1 MGVIYSMIFGNAR
14 PSISLI
20 GGVFYKGCGM
30 KKIIFGFIGM
40 FCAISAHAVDL
51 TLEYYDN
58 VYYHVVDEYSP
69 DYLIKDILV
78 GISDERYYF
87 QPFDGILRRES
98 IYWLGDGSGGEYEDQ
113 NNPYIKIFENVDF
126 DWLYHYFS
134 DYILNEY
141 PFTQIKNQFD
151 NWVVNNVSELA
162 DLSVIGISRNVVKQ
176 HNIDIYNSVFS
187 NTRFN
192 EDKFSVWGTTLF
204 NSINKSGKYDYSTN
218 GLGIVL
224 GADLRLSDSVLIGA
238 GYSYSNVDI
247 DVNPSDILFDT
258 SSVFLYSKWQPNKFY
273 VNGLVAYNFAD
284 YEYVDSELN
293 NGDVSALFASVMV
306 GYKTEYGLSPE
317 IGIRYTNI
325 ELNQNSEYLKK
336 SKSDFY
342 SVVAGAGYEH
352 ALGDFV
358 LGGRALVEYEVTQ
371 PDNKVDLDVLGY
383 KYNFEIED
391 TERPLGVELGIWT
404 EYNIGGINLRLN
416 YDLRLH
422 TDMVSH
428 MGGLSLK
435 YVF

>member
-1 MGVIYSMIFGNAR
+1 MIFGNAR

-58 VYYHVVDEYSP
+58 TVYFIEDPYTAKRDDLTS
-69 DYLIKDILV
+69 
-78 GISDERYYF
+78 ISDERYYF
-87 QPFDGILRRES
+87 KPFDKTLTITA
-98 IYWLGDGSGGEYEDQ
+98 IHWLGDGSGGEYEDP
-113 NNPYIKIFENVDF
+113 NSPYVFNYTDITF
-126 DWLYHYFS
+126 DWLKSYFT
-134 DYILNEY
+134 DYIGNEY

-151 NWVVNNVSELA
+151 NWVVNNVSELV

-258 SSVFLYSKWQPNKFY
+258 SSVFLYSKWQLNKFY

-293 NGDVSALFASVMV
+293 NGDVSALFVLVMV
-306 GYKTEYGLSPE
+306 GYKIEYGLSPE
-317 IGIRYTNI
+317 I
-325 ELNQNSEYLKK
+325 SEYLKK
-336 SKSDFY
+336 S
-342 SVVAGAGYEH
+342 V
-352 ALGDFV
+352 
-358 LGGRALVEYEVTQ
+358 
-371 PDNKVDLDVLGY
+371 
-383 KYNFEIED
+383 I
-391 TERPLGVELGIWT
+391 
-404 EYNIGGINLRLN
+404 
-416 YDLRLH
+416 
-422 TDMVSH
+422 
-428 MGGLSLK
+428 
-435 YVF
+435 

>member
-30 KKIIFGFIGM
+30 KKIIFGFIGI
-40 FCAISAHAVDL
+40 FCVISAHAVDL

-58 VYYHVVDEYSP
+58 TSYFIEDPYIAKRDDLTS
-69 DYLIKDILV
+69 
-78 GISDERYYF
+78 ISDERYYF
-87 QPFDGILRRES
+87 KPFDKTLTITA
-98 IYWLGDGSGGEYEDQ
+98 IHWLGDGSGGEYEDP
-113 NNPYIKIFENVDF
+113 NSPYVFNYTDITF
-126 DWLYHYFS
+126 DWLKSYFT
-134 DYILNEY
+134 DYIGNEY

-151 NWVVNNVSELA
+151 NWVVNNVSELV

-342 SVVAGAGYEH
+342 SVVAGAAYEH

-358 LGGRALVEYEVTQ
+358 LGGRALVEYDVTQ

-391 TERPLGVELGIWT
+391 TDRPLGVELVIWT

-428 MGGLSLK
+428 TGGLSLK